1 MRATAPTI
9 LDAHFPD
16 RAVLAVPGEA
26 RLDDALQAEQQGV
39 RRGGEPQ
46 DRGVGTVGAV
56 GDHPSYPPLV
66 AVGHRLRHGGRIEL
80 AAHLAA
86 GDPTIW
92 RSRRRAAASL
102 RNGNFRRNVFDA
114 AAARAGIEGVTP
126 YGLRHT
132 AASLAIASGATVV
145 LVCRMLGHSSP
156 SVT

>member
-1 MRATAPTI
+1 MVDG
-9 LDAHFPD
+9 LSS
-16 RAVLAVPGEA
+16 
-26 RLDDALQAEQQGV
+26 
-39 RRGGEPQ
+39 RR
-46 DRGVGTVGAV
+46 T
-56 GDHPSYPPLV
+56 SL
-66 AVGHRLRHGGRIEL
+66 
-80 AAHLAA
+80 A